1 VLEDRFELIWSSCK
15 IEKAIAAGAVVFI
28 DFIQAFGQAFVT
40 GLVVELALMINNRL
54 SKRLPNF
61 VTDRLPGKL
70 ARSLFKILPEFVI
83 TFVATSESDNR
94 DTGGQLTVGR
104 EIIQRGDE
112 FAMGEI
118 ARGAEDHN
126 GARLG
131 HWPSGKPFP
140 ERVWFRL
147 IGGSMHD
154 DGTYSVSSKPDRKK
168 I

>member
-1 VLEDRFELIWSSCK
+1 
-15 IEKAIAAGAVVFI
+15 
-28 DFIQAFGQAFVT
+28 
-40 GLVVELALMINNRL
+40 
-54 SKRLPNF
+54 
-61 VTDRLPGKL
+61 LPGKL
-70 ARSLFKILPEFVI
+70 AGGLFKIPPEFVI
-83 TFVATSESDNR
+83 TFVATSESHNR

-104 EIIQRGDE
+104 EVIQRGDE

-126 GARLG
+126 GARLR
-131 HWPSGKPFP
+131 HCASGKPFP

-147 IGGSMHD
+147 ISGSMHD

>member
-1 VLEDRFELIWSSCK
+1 
-15 IEKAIAAGAVVFI
+15 
-28 DFIQAFGQAFVT
+28 
-40 GLVVELALMINNRL
+40 L
-54 SKRLPNF
+54 SEHLPNF

-70 ARSLFKILPEFVI
+70 ASGLFKIPPEFVI

-94 DTGGQLTVGR
+94 GTGGQLTVGR
-104 EIIQRGDE
+104 EVIQRGDK
-112 FAMGEI
+112 FAMREI

-126 GARLG
+126 GAWLG

-147 IGGSMHD
+147 ISGSMHD
-154 DGTYSVSSKPDRKK
+154 DKSYSVSSKPDRKK